1 MTREFLESIGLVPLD
16 EFIASRP
23 PDEDVQ
29 LATEDFYRLVIQRT
43 DETILTLF
51 ESYIS
56 VFKNSTALNLVANLI
71 RWAADTLSIVTETLA
86 ARAEARDGLKGL
98 GGG

>member
-16 EFIASRP
+16 EFVADRP
-23 PDEDVQ
+23 ADFSSED
-29 LATEDFYRLVIQRT
+29 ATKDFYLLVIQRT
-43 DETILTLF
+43 DETVLTLF

-71 RWAADTLSIVTETLA
+71 RWAADTLSTVTETLA
-86 ARAEARDGLKGL
+86 ARAEAREGLKG
-98 GGG
+98 GGS

>member
-16 EFIASRP
+16 EYIEQNAEIGV
-23 PDEDVQ
+23 DT
-29 LATEDFYRLVIQRT
+29 ATRDFYLLVLQRT
-43 DETILTLF
+43 DETVLTIF

-71 RWAADTLSIVTETLA
+71 RWAADTLSTVSETLA
-86 ARAEARDGLKGL
+86 ARAEARDGLKG
-98 GGG
+98 GGS